1 MDKPSFIVGEPYL
14 DYFDVMK
21 YLQEKYEFTHSEKR
35 HFWKWIVDD
44 SMNDVHN
51 GCFISLY
58 TNPSTFYQKY
68 YIDAIEDFNDDNPIV
83 VEIIEMLWNEYGK
96 EDLNFYVSW

>member
-35 HFWKWIVDD
+35 HFWKWILDD

-51 GCFISLY
+51 GCFIYLPIY
-58 TNPSTFYQKY
+58 NFHERY
-68 YIDAIEDFNDDNPIV
+68 YIQDIEKFNDDHPIV
-83 VEIIEMLWNEYGK
+83 VEIINMLWNEYGK
-96 EDLNFYVSW
+96 EDLKFYVSW